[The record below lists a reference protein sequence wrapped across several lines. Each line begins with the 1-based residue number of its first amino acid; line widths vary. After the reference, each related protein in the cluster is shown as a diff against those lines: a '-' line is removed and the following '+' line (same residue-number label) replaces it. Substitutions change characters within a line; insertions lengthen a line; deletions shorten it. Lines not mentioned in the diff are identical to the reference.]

1 VTTLEQGVAG
11 LPGVTDVS
19 VTNAVPMGERTF
31 AADVALD
38 PSTSAHAAQFGEE
51 ASFEVYDDIVRPN
64 FFRTVGLPLIRGRDF
79 AATDANGSPYV
90 AIVSED
96 FANRAWPGSDPLGRR
111 VSVTGKQGL
120 FLTVVGV
127 VRESAL
133 FGVGERKRAI
143 VFRSHRQ
150 FPRARDL
157 ALLVRSAGD
166 ATALAQAVRAQVRS
180 LDPTVPVYA
189 LQTLAQYRRDRLAEP
204 ALGSTLLAIVG
215 AIALL
220 LASIG
225 VYAIIAFSVS
235 QRTREI
241 GVRVALGAAKSD
253 VVRVFV
259 REGVRLT
266 AVGVAVGLLLSVGAV
281 RLLASMF
288 LGVSAFD
295 AVIFA
300 AIALVLTA
308 VAAVAA
314 WIPARRAASIDPMAA
329 LRIE

>member
-1 VTTLEQGVAG
+1 
-11 LPGVTDVS
+11 
-19 VTNAVPMGERTF
+19 M
-31 AADVALD
+31 
-38 PSTSAHAAQFGEE
+38 
-51 ASFEVYDDIVRPN
+51 
-64 FFRTVGLPLIRGRDF
+64 
-79 AATDANGSPYV
+79 
-90 AIVSED
+90 
-96 FANRAWPGSDPLGRR
+96 
-111 VSVTGKQGL
+111 
-120 FLTVVGV
+120 GV

-157 ALLVRSAGD
+157 TLLVRSSGD
-166 ATALAQAVRAQVRS
+166 ATTLAQAVRGQVRAI
-180 LDPTVPVYA
+180 DPTVPVYA
-189 LQTLAQYRRDRLAEP
+189 LQTLAQYRGDRLAEP
-204 ALGSTLLAIVG
+204 ALGSSLLAIVG
-215 AIALL
+215 TIALL

-259 REGVRLT
+259 REGMQLT
-266 AVGVAVGLLLSVGAV
+266 ALGVVVGLLLSAGAV
-281 RLLASMF
+281 RVLASTF

-300 AIALVLTA
+300 GVALLLTAIATL
-308 VAAVAA
+308 AA
-314 WIPARRAASIDPMAA
+314 WIPARRAAGIDPMTA
-329 LRIE
+329 LRTE